1 MEEADLLMKA
11 VLRNSMIYFDLQQ
24 PHIDGRSPA
33 ILLET
38 LNMGS
43 LLFVSIIS
51 KNLATARDFLNS
63 FQELLV
69 AFLKLSLL
77 FR

>member
-11 VLRNSMIYFDLQQ
+11 GLRNSMIYFDLQQ
-24 PHIDGRSPA
+24 PHINSRSSV

-43 LLFVSIIS
+43 LLFV
-51 KNLATARDFLNS
+51 
-63 FQELLV
+63 
-69 AFLKLSLL
+69 
-77 FR
+77 